1 MVGLKKK
8 LILWWEKITNFN
20 PHGIW
25 PSGHCPVQAEG
36 YTKDGKWYYFR
47 ARGNQARFMILESK
61 DEYIKVE
68 GLILFERV
76 LDYGGRPYQAGW
88 LSHEDAV
95 RLTTVW
101 LNEYY
106 NESTFKNVSGDEP
119 NDNIQITSVPEKQ
132 ISDL

>member
-8 LILWWEKITNFN
+8 LVLWWEKITNFN
-20 PHGIW
+20 PHSVW
-25 PSGHCPVQAEG
+25 PTGHCPVQTEG

-47 ARGNQARFMILESK
+47 ARGKQARFMILESK

-68 GLILFERV
+68 GLILFERN
-76 LDYGGRPYQAGW
+76 LDYGCNPYQAGW

-106 NESTFKNVSGDEP
+106 NESTLKNISGDEP
-119 NDNIQITSVPEKQ
+119 YDNPQVTSVPEKQ
-132 ISDL
+132 IGD